1 MVVEVQHRVC
11 FAMTPT
17 HSETQG
23 EKLFRSFDVSDEN
36 DVYDSLN

>member
-23 EKLFRSFDVSDEN
+23 EKLFRFFDVSDEN
-36 DVYDSLN
+36 DVYGSFN

>member
-23 EKLFRSFDVSDEN
+23 EKLFRSFDVSD
-36 DVYDSLN
+36 VYDSFN